1 MSAQAP
7 AKITRAELDW
17 VCVTQ
22 RAAENN
28 PTSQLLWVQATLA
41 MSDVIMV
48 CNVLAVDEA
57 HAAYAQDL
65 VNRLAALALTP
76 VDAPTASGVPV
87 PLVAERVKDAL
98 MHLGAGGYDARSLL

>member
-1 MSAQAP
+1 MSEAP

-17 VCVTQ
+17 VCVAQ
-22 RAAENN
+22 RAADTN

-48 CNVLAVDEA
+48 CNVLALDEA
-57 HAAYAQDL
+57 HAAYAQEL
-65 VNRLAALALTP
+65 VNRLAALATTP

-87 PLVAERVKDAL
+87 PLVAERVKDVL
-98 MHLGAGGYDARSLL
+98 MHIGDGGYDARSLL

>member
-1 MSAQAP
+1 MSEAP

-17 VCVTQ
+17 VCITQ
-22 RAAENN
+22 RAADTN

-48 CNVLAVDEA
+48 CNVLALDEA
-57 HAAYAQDL
+57 HAAYAQEL
-65 VNRLAALALTP
+65 VNRLAALATTP

-87 PLVAERVKDAL
+87 PLVAERVKDVL
-98 MHLGAGGYDARSLL
+98 MHIGDGGYDARSLL